1 MPGYMVQR
9 CRYDMKYKCKKCK
22 VVRVPMVD
30 MQCLDCTGKS
40 VEEWATARAKAP
52 RPKGARRTHA

>member
-1 MPGYMVQR
+1 
-9 CRYDMKYKCKKCK
+9 MKYKCKKCK